1 MIASAVIVS
10 SAQSSVKRARERRA
24 QKVRH
29 LKRSLSTNNL
39 HHQHALHEHC
49 ATSQQPQMQTDGQS
63 IISNERQWS
72 IHNCAGGLV
81 NRHNRTR
88 GASRY
93 EKLPWFVRLREV
105 GCAWLRCHQ
114 IVNLP
119 RAIFKHE
126 HDLGVQGIL
135 EVQRGNCGGNWDDNG
150 SAVGLH
156 RIGCQISR
164 ATRPLLGV
172 PVVRLVDG
180 DELALRDG

>member
-29 LKRSLSTNNL
+29 LKRSVSTNNL

-88 GASRY
+88 EPLDMRSSPGSFA
-93 EKLPWFVRLREV
+93 
-105 GCAWLRCHQ
+105 CAR
-114 IVNLP
+114 
-119 RAIFKHE
+119 
-126 HDLGVQGIL
+126 
-135 EVQRGNCGGNWDDNG
+135 
-150 SAVGLH
+150 SAVRGYA
-156 RIGCQISR
+156 
-164 ATRPLLGV
+164 ATRSSIFHAPFSSTNMT
-172 PVVRLVDG
+172 LVFKVSLKFSAEIVAVIG
-180 DELALRDG
+180 MTTEALSVFTV